1 MTDAILFSQSEYSLK
16 RRAHRLPNEVYCQAG
31 GIVMRKFIPAAI
43 FSLILA
49 ASAALAAH
57 DQRPATPSST
67 AFLKNLYT
75 GNRGEISRSAEK
87 FPEEFYGLRPGPQTE
102 VRTFGQLVGHL
113 ANFNY
118 LWCSQAKAEKNPAEG
133 KDFEKLTSK
142 ADLIKALNDAFAYC
156 DPLYTS
162 LTDASGQEVLEITPE
177 NGGKRRIN
185 RMSLLVLNFGHN
197 QHHYGNM
204 VTYMR
209 IKSVVPASSEPR

>member
-49 ASAALAAH
+49 ASAALAAQ
-57 DQRPATPSST
+57 DQRPATPSAT

-75 GNRGEISRSAEK
+75 GNRGEISRSAAK
-87 FPEEFYGLRPGPQTE
+87 FPEEFYGMRPGPQME

-118 LWCSQAKAEKNPAEG
+118 LWCSQAKGEKNPSEG

-142 ADLIKALNDAFAYC
+142 AELTKALNDAFAYC
-156 DPLYTS
+156 DSVYSS
-162 LTDASGQEVLEITPE
+162 LTEASGQEIIEITQAD
-177 NGGKRRIN
+177 GTTRQIN
-185 RMSLLVLNFGHN
+185 RASMLALTYGHN
-197 QHHYGNM
+197 ERHRDHL
-204 VTYMR
+204 VTSMR
-209 IKSVVPASSEPR
+209 MKRIVPASSEPR